1 MVKLR
6 LIAHIC
12 ILIGQIVTL
21 FVLYSIDSAFVMIF
35 HFHVLVLFAILR
47 ITKKCFSNG
56 LILPLLADGKF
67 SLTEILLKRPIGNH
81 LFRLNKCSFIF
92 STTFFL
98 NGKNNKSIL
107 SRFQ

>member
-47 ITKKCFSNG
+47 STKKCFSNG
-56 LILPLLADGKF
+56 LILPLLADGKI

-98 NGKNNKSIL
+98 NGENNKSIL